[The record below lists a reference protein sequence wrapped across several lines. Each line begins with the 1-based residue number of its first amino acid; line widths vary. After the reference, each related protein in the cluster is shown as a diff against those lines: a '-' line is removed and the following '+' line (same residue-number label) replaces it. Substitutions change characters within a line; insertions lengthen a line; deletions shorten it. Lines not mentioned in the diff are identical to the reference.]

1 MQAAT
6 LNPPQSP
13 CSAVISVLNGIDR
26 IVGIICRSV
35 VLATG
40 VALLVS
46 IGTGV
51 VARYVI
57 NVGGI
62 HWAEELP
69 KQLFTWFIMAGVVLA
84 LQSGSHIAVD
94 LIMRF
99 LGNNGKRFL
108 IVFINLVI
116 CGAYIYMGLTAM
128 EVADITAAE
137 INPMLGTPG
146 SLPFY
151 ALAAG
156 SALTALS
163 ALTLAI
169 RVALLGHEAA
179 PQPNPEESVQ

>member
-1 MQAAT
+1 MQAT
-6 LNPPQSP
+6 TINPPRSSP
-13 CSAVISVLNGIDR
+13 VVSLLDSVDR
-26 IVGIICRSV
+26 AIGMLCRSV
-35 VLATG
+35 VLGVG

-46 IGTGV
+46 IGIGV
-51 VARYVI
+51 AARYVI

-69 KQLFTWFIMAGVVLA
+69 KQLFAWFIMAGVVLA
-84 LQSGSHIAVD
+84 LQSGNHIAVD

-99 LGNNGKRFL
+99 LGDQAKRL
-108 IVFINLVI
+108 LLVFINLVI
-116 CGAYIYMGLTAM
+116 CGAYIYMCFTAL

-146 SLPFY
+146 SLPFF

-156 SALTALS
+156 SALTAAS
-163 ALTLAI
+163 ALTLAL
-169 RVALLGHEAA
+169 RVALLGADAA

>member
-1 MQAAT
+1 MLATT
-6 LNPPQSP
+6 LNPPQTSP
-13 CSAVISVLNGIDR
+13 VISVLDGIDR
-26 IVGIICRSV
+26 AVSLVCRSV

-46 IGTGV
+46 IGIGV
-51 VARYVI
+51 AARYVI
-57 NVGGI
+57 DVGGV

-69 KQLFTWFIMAGVVLA
+69 KQLFAWFIMAGVVLA
-84 LQSGSHIAVD
+84 LQGGNHIAVD

-99 LGNNGKRFL
+99 LGDNGKRFL

-116 CGAYIYMGLTAM
+116 CGAYIYMFMTAM

-151 ALAAG
+151 SLAAG

-163 ALTLAI
+163 ALSLAL
-169 RVALLGHEAA
+169 RVAVLGHEAA

>member
-84 LQSGSHIAVD
+84 LQSGSHIAVPET
-94 LIMRF
+94 R
-99 LGNNGKRFL
+99 
-108 IVFINLVI
+108 VI
-116 CGAYIYMGLTAM
+116 RRS
-128 EVADITAAE
+128 ITG
-137 INPMLGTPG
+137 PP
-146 SLPFY
+146 SK
-151 ALAAG
+151 
-156 SALTALS
+156 LS
-163 ALTLAI
+163 ARKSAWSK
-169 RVALLGHEAA
+169 V
-179 PQPNPEESVQ
+179 